1 MQGLPKYYKKIIMI
15 LNDLFEDFS
24 KILQEYSKNSPR
36 VVTKAIKKQ
45 VGVAHV
51 IPFASNDSNF

>member
-1 MQGLPKYYKKIIMI
+1 MNF
-15 LNDLFEDFS
+15 NDLFEDFS
-24 KILQEYSKNSPR
+24 RILQEYSKHSPR

-51 IPFASNDSNF
+51 IPFASNDTNF

>member
-1 MQGLPKYYKKIIMI
+1 MI
-15 LNDLFEDFS
+15 LNDLFEDS
-24 KILQEYSKNSPR
+24 SRILQEYSKHSPR

-51 IPFASNDSNF
+51 IPFASNDTNF